1 MVELG
6 ERRPLGRAAVSVVVP
21 DPSGIVL
28 VTVCDAVSI
37 TDTVSSL
44 ALVTYAVEPSALNAV
59 FHGVRP
65 TRIRPTVRRIEM
77 LEHDD
82 LVPLG
87 VGHLR
92 VAAVGRDRHAMRLVQ
107 RARHLPRRGRS
118 TW

>member
-1 MVELG
+1 M
-6 ERRPLGRAAVSVVVP
+6 
-21 DPSGIVL
+21 L

-65 TRIRPTVRRIEM
+65 TEIRPDRAQVRGPQY
-77 LEHDD
+77 DD

-87 VGHLR
+87 VGDVRLR
-92 VAAVGRDRHAMRLVQ
+92 CRPGVTVTPCGLLQTLAAPCA
-107 RARHLPRRGRS
+107 PGRS
-118 TW
+118 TS